1 MEKTVNPMPIKKTL
15 TDYLRLWFKWFLDP
29 LGGFFNRL
37 GITPNMMTMLGL
49 LGNTVGAYFLAR
61 GEMLT
66 GGLFVLLM
74 TPIDALDGTMARLR
88 GESSD
93 FGAFVDSVTD
103 RYSELIIY
111 GGLLYHFL
119 YLGEPV
125 GGLLVFGAAA
135 GSVLVSYVKARAEG
149 LGYEAKVGLLTRVE
163 RYLVLAPVFGFQSAF
178 HWACDHCCL
187 CKYHCLAAH
196 LACPWS
202 GACKDE
208 EAGDLECLKDFLLVH
223 LKYGFTGS
231 SLCLARWQEPGWQ
244 RAKPNAADM
253 NPEIVWDLLTYLL
266 IGGIIGARLWHILT
280 PPPSSGITA
289 GWYFTHPLDALAIW
303 KGGLGIPGAVI
314 GGHDRFVFLRSQA

>member
-1 MEKTVNPMPIKKTL
+1 MEKTAKPIPIRKTL

-49 LGNTVGAYFLAR
+49 IGNSVGAYFLAR

-66 GGLFVLLM
+66 GGIFVLLM

-88 GESSD
+88 GESGD

-119 YLGEPV
+119 YLGNPL

-135 GSVLVSYVKARAEG
+135 GSVLVSYVKARAEA

-163 RYLVLAPVFGFQSAF
+163 RYLVLAPSLVFNQLFVG
-178 HWACDHCCL
+178 
-187 CKYHCLAAH
+187 
-196 LACPWS
+196 
-202 GACKDE
+202 
-208 EAGDLECLKDFLLVH
+208 
-223 LKYGFTGS
+223 
-231 SLCLARWQEPGWQ
+231 
-244 RAKPNAADM
+244 
-253 NPEIVWDLLTYLL
+253 LT
-266 IGGIIGARLWHILT
+266 IIAVFAN
-280 PPPSSGITA
+280 ITA
-289 GWYFTHPLDALAIW
+289 IQRIW
-303 KGGLGIPGAVI
+303 HV
-314 GGHDRFVFLRSQA
+314 RRQAHAAKSRVHVAGQK